1 MNFSKSLFLSTGNE
15 KLDNNKLDNMNN
27 SLELKNQKT
36 KLIIN
41 SYNNSLYNIISENN
55 ENKKNSNKIYNNN
68 NYEEEN
74 KLSNDNLNE
83 NNIINNNV
91 SSLKIKIPY
100 EIMDNHPIFF
110 VQRIEEK
117 NKNCNDIIL

>member
-41 SYNNSLYNIISENN
+41 SYNNSLYNIIPQNN
-55 ENKKNSNKIYNNN
+55 ENKKNSNNIYNINN

-83 NNIINNNV
+83 NIIINNKV
-91 SSLKIKIPY
+91 SPLKIKIPY
-100 EIMDNHPIFF
+100 DIMDNHPIFF
-110 VQRIEEK
+110 VKRIEEK
-117 NKNCNDIIL
+117 NKKCNI